1 VQSTEQTQLSTRHD
15 LVKKYY
21 SGETKEHRKARKA
34 LEKAQ
39 KSAETHENLP
49 QESVAPVM
57 KPHGHKDKYIVC
69 LKWGNKYDAS
79 YVNNLYNM
87 VKRNCTLDYEF
98 VCFTDNTSG
107 INEEIRTEPIPQIP
121 GMKGAIGWWYK
132 PMFFNSKF
140 PLRGTLLYF
149 DLDVII
155 FRNINNL
162 FTYKP
167 GEFIICR
174 DFNRFVIKNYQKFN
188 SSVFRIDSG
197 QHRNVYDDFVRNP
210 SDPIR
215 RWHGDQDWIR
225 AQIKKDFN
233 FWPEEWIQSYKWEMR
248 GKPRMV
254 GAKGKRD
261 FEKPGDPKILDDTN
275 VAVFH
280 GDPNPHYCKDLWVR
294 ENWK

>member
-1 VQSTEQTQLSTRHD
+1 MEQTQQSTRHN

-21 SGETKEHRKARKA
+21 PGETKEQRKERKS

-39 KSAETHENLP
+39 KSVGNHENVP
-49 QESVAPVM
+49 QENVSPTL
-57 KPHGHKDKYIVC
+57 KPHGHKDKYVVC
-69 LKWGNKYDAS
+69 LKWGTKYNAN

-98 VCFTDNTSG
+98 VCFTDDKSG
-107 INEEIRTEPIPQIP
+107 INPEIRTEPIPQIP

-140 PLRGTLLYF
+140 PIRGTLLYF

-155 FRNINNL
+155 FRNIDKL
-162 FTYKP
+162 FTHKP
-167 GEFIICR
+167 GEFLICR
-174 DFNRFVIKNYQKFN
+174 DFNRFMIKNYQKFN
-188 SSVFRIDSG
+188 SSVFRLDTG
-197 QHRNVYDDFVRNP
+197 QHRNVYDEFVRNP
-210 SDPIR
+210 SVPIR

-225 AQIKKDFN
+225 ACIKKDFD
-233 FWPEEWIQSYKWEMR
+233 FWPDEWIQSYKWEMR

-261 FEKPGDPKILDDTN
+261 FETPGDPKILDDTN

>member
-1 VQSTEQTQLSTRHD
+1 